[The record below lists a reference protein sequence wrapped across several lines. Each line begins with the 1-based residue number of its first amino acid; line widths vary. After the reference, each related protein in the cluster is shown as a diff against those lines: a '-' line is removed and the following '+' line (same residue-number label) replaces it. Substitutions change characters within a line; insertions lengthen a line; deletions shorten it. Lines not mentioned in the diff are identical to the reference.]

1 MGRIRFGELCQSV
14 LYPLLKNLIC
24 SLVHVHP
31 CIFVLDYYSCL
42 DINDDFFLPEAHN
55 WSM

>member
-1 MGRIRFGELCQSV
+1 MRIRFGELCQSV

-24 SLVHVHP
+24 SLVHVHQ
-31 CIFVLDYYSCL
+31 CIFFLDYYSCL